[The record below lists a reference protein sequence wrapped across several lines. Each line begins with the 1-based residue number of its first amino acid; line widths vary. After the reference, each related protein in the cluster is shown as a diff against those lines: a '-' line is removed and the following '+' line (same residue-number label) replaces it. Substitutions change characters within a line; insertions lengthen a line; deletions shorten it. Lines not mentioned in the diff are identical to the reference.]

1 MAKLVSPVNVL
12 AITFSVDVAAVCA
25 LAMAVSIWP
34 LLTAESAAVPSAI
47 PFTSLPPALMPSVLS
62 RTIPPTVTLSKDTFL
77 AVPIVIA
84 RPAFVIA
91 MLSPLMKLTLSPPAT
106 AVVPPPF
113 VSTFQEAAV
122 LARFL
127 M

>member
-1 MAKLVSPVNVL
+1 MAKLVSPVNAL

-34 LLTAESAAVPSAI
+34 LLTAESAAVPSAM
-47 PFTSLPPALMPSVLS
+47 PLTSLPPALMPSVLS
-62 RTIPPTVTLSKDTFL
+62 RTTPPTVTLSKDTFL
-77 AVPIVIA
+77 AVPIVMA

-91 MLSPLMKLTLSPPAT
+91 MLSPLMKFTLSPPAT
-106 AVVPPPF
+106 VVVPAPF